1 MKQTM
6 MIAAAI
12 GCFSAI
18 VTMGLAQANEPSA
31 MGAPFATLA
40 QAGTATKSAPAPAP
54 AAKGAKTIS
63 EDEAKKIALK
73 AVPGKITD
81 VQIEKKKGENMYVV
95 EVQPAK
101 GGKEVDVVIH
111 MVTGKVMAIE
121 N

>member
-1 MKQTM
+1 MKRTM
-6 MIAAAI
+6 MISAAI
-12 GCFSAI
+12 GFF
-18 VTMGLAQANEPSA
+18 TTLGLAQANEPSA
-31 MGAPFATLA
+31 MGAPFATLV
-40 QAGTATKSAPAPAP
+40 QAGN
-54 AAKGAKTIS
+54 AAKGAKVIS